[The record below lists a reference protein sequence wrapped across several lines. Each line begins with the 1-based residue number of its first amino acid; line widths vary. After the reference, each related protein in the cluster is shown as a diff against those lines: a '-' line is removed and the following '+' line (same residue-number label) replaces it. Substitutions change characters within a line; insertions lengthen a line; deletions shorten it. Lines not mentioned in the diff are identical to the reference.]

1 MIILGSPIL
10 IPGTEENIGGKRLS
24 TNDKIIARQAKMLKK
39 VSFCVLVFINYSPS
53 ISTTSLCGRQTT
65 VSPVLEIGR

>member
-1 MIILGSPIL
+1 MLGKPIL
-10 IPGTEENIGGKRLS
+10 MPGTDENIGGKRLS
-24 TNDKIIARQAKMLKK
+24 TKERMIAKVAKMLKK